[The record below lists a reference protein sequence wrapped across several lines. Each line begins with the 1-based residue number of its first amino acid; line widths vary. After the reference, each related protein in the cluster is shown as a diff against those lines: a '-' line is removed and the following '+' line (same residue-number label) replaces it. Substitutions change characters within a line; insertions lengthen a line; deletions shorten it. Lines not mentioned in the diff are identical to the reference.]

1 MIGGIPFD
9 AIRPPDKGTF
19 RRRVALTFD
28 DGPGAGTAEV
38 LNVLRRRGLKA
49 TFFIHGRN
57 IVGREALISRI
68 VREGHLIANHG
79 EQHADLS
86 KAADATRSCQ
96 DTWSRLERFAL
107 PGAIRWFRFPG
118 GRATL
123 DSREAVEDL
132 GHCVV
137 GWHIDSADWCYADP
151 RGGRGVCDKNTFR
164 WVDDD
169 VRRDL
174 PANVLKQV
182 QAFSGGIVLLHDDRT
197 YTAETLDEIITA
209 LAFGGFGFTTLL
221 DDVAFPQLVS
231 RARLLRDAL
240 EKRSLVG

>member
-1 MIGGIPFD
+1 MIGGIPFE
-9 AIRPPDKGTF
+9 AIRPPDTGTF
-19 RRRVALTFD
+19 KRRVALTFD

-49 TFFIHGRN
+49 TFFIHGAN
-57 IVGREALISRI
+57 IVGRESLILRM

-79 EQHADLS
+79 ERHADLS
-86 KAADATRSCQ
+86 KGSDATTSCEA
-96 DTWSRLERFAL
+96 TWTRLEKYAL
-107 PGAIRWFRFPG
+107 PGALRWFRFPG
-118 GRATL
+118 GRASL

-151 RGGRGVCDKNTFR
+151 RGGRGVCDKRTFR

-169 VRRDL
+169 VRSDL
-174 PANVLKQV
+174 SANVLRQV
-182 QAFSGGIVLLHDDRT
+182 KAFAGGIVLMHDNRT
-197 YTAETLDEIITA
+197 YTADTLDEVITA

-221 DDVAFPQLVS
+221 DDTAFPKLVS
-231 RARLLRDAL
+231 RARRLRDAVA
-240 EKRSLVG
+240 KSRSLA